1 MPYKQVFHDN
11 SDLNNKI
18 FYSDIQTV
26 SSGDGFGSLFSS
38 IGNLGSK
45 AVNFI
50 GQNKDAMSGVAS
62 LAGGIKSVA
71 DTINS
76 TKRANEEL
84 RQMQINYDNQVNLY
98 QKVYDL
104 QNKIKRSKAEKNR
117 TINNRDLQSRDLDTN
132 DLQIQNQTP
141 RPTFV
146 DKNIED
152 QPITYTTNNNTKQT
166 SSSLNESQ
174 LQAIRNMNRRGE
186 GVRTTKGRNIGNGLR
201 VY

>member
-84 RQMQINYDNQVNLY
+84 RQMQINYDNQVNMY
-98 QKVYDL
+98 QKIYDQ
-104 QNKIKRSKAEKNR
+104 QNQLKRLRAEKNR
-117 TINNRDLQSRDLDTN
+117 NN
-132 DLQIQNQTP
+132 LQIQNQTP